1 MKTRNN
7 KNKIFR
13 DGQTPEMDQVID
25 HLKSLDTKNRRLMFR
40 MFIFYLIIALVYI
53 GLMIFDPG
61 PDLVSENRIIYL
73 SYILI
78 FIVSALF
85 FRYHYRKT
93 YRVDYTAPVLKML
106 EAARDRHRFMKPGK
120 VWFVLFLVIACD
132 VIVTWVMLDS
142 SWFIGWSLLLKIV
155 VIQLS
160 YFAIMALSLLVGF
173 LIWRRKSRPLVRNLT
188 RIIEE
193 LRRDETGSL
202 GS

>member
-1 MKTRNN
+1 MNMN
-7 KNKIFR
+7 KKQNKI
-13 DGQTPEMDQVID
+13 
-25 HLKSLDTKNRRLMFR
+25 RLTG
-40 MFIFYLIIALVYI
+40 I
-53 GLMIFDPG
+53 
-61 PDLVSENRIIYL
+61 
-73 SYILI
+73 
-78 FIVSALF
+78 
-85 FRYHYRKT
+85 
-93 YRVDYTAPVLKML
+93 
-106 EAARDRHRFMKPGK
+106 
-120 VWFVLFLVIACD
+120 FVLFLVIACD